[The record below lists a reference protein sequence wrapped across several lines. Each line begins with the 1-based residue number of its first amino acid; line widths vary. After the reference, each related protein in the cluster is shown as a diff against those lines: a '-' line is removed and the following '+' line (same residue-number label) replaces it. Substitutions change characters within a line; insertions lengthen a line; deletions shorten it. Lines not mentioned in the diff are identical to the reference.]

1 MQGADLPILPE
12 WQVLHDIE
20 AEAEGVQ
27 ILQKERGKT
36 MSRYINREDLLKNLK
51 QFAPEYLKPLI
62 VSLIEK
68 QPTADVA
75 EVVRCKD
82 CKHFDKNKGY
92 RDTKFSFSFC
102 DKFHHNIITEN
113 DFCSYGE
120 RMDGMD
126 GETE

>member
-1 MQGADLPILPE
+1 
-12 WQVLHDIE
+12 
-20 AEAEGVQ
+20 
-27 ILQKERGKT
+27 

-113 DFCSYGE
+113 DYCSYGA
-120 RMDGMD
+120 RMDGRM
-126 GETE
+126 